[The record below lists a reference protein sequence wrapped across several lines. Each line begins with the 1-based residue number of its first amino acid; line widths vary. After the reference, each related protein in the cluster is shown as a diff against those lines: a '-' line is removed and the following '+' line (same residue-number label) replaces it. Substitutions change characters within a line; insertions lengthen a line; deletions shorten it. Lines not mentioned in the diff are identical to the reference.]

1 MKKISKVVVA
11 VMLSLL
17 TANVYGAPKK
27 AKAAGAEKPKDYDF
41 VFQLLNMSSHNM
53 EVWPEITT
61 REAVPK
67 TYERRTVASGECATY
82 YFKSD
87 DIDKDIENYQ
97 KESGTEINKEKGAWF
112 IFGVKDLETEA
123 ERWTTGVGLNF
134 IKNNNEVIALYD
146 DFKSNIVYNSPLLKK
161 TGSKADC
168 NYTITNNTD
177 KAVYVSNVISSKG
190 RRLKGISEQTLV
202 KPKEKVTLQWNKNDF
217 TKDYPNCVLGVKI
230 MNQYDTGSQEGWFA
244 EFYDLKKDVTFAI
257 NETPES
263 PKTITKLL
271 QELATE
277 AAKHASK
284 EAAKPIEEAV
294 ITAKNTL
301 NIKNREIDLHRYVG
315 SSNDEKNYSF
325 KITNNTNYLLV
336 FRNWLY
342 DKRIKDASVND
353 SPNNDDF
360 ELSPGSTVTMTFDVD
375 KLVNDYDSQ
384 YSFCAQYILIET
396 NSAGEKVSLV
406 ENGYSNNWYF
416 DISKNMAGKK
426 TIVTASYENEELH
439 TDFYTTFTESKEIT
453 GVWKEATWGSA
464 GDKYF
469 TVGENG
475 RKVIFSDK
483 GKEKT
488 DTLASFRMYTKYFEE
503 KVCGFEAELKIISGE
518 NLLNPSFGFT
528 FNEDIDKNTGYMLT
542 ISNGSFYLSEKGP
555 DRWYYQLDD
564 GKGHKFTND
573 LHNKNGVVEK
583 ITVKRAGNNIN
594 IYFNDKLQWVIQD
607 AKYLSGYTRI
617 VCGQNRKPGED
628 TEAEFEYL
636 KFQFEK

>member
-244 EFYDLKKDVTFAI
+244 EFYDLKKDVTFTI
-257 NETPES
+257 ND
-263 PKTITKLL
+263 
-271 QELATE
+271 
-277 AAKHASK
+277 
-284 EAAKPIEEAV
+284 
-294 ITAKNTL
+294 TADSDKNTL
-301 NIKNREIDLHRYVG
+301 SIKSRKLGLEQYFTD
-315 SSNDEKNYSF
+315 SADEKSYVF
-325 KITNNTNYLLV
+325 EVTNKTNHLLIIN
-336 FRNWLY
+336 NWLY
-342 DKRIKDASVND
+342 DKRIKDLSPND
-353 SPNNDDF
+353 SPNTWDY
-360 ELSPGSTVTMTFDVD
+360 ELAPGETKTIIYDVD
-375 KLVNDYDSQ
+375 KLLNDYDSQ
-384 YSFCAQYILIET
+384 YRFFTEYVLLEINA
-396 NSAGEKVSLV
+396 AGERVNHML
-406 ENGYSNNWYF
+406 GYNDSWYF
-416 DISKNMAGKK
+416 DVSNKMVGNK
-426 TIVTASYENEELH
+426 TIVNVTYDDGELVP
-439 TDFYTTFTESKEIT
+439 DFYTALIESNETT
-453 GVWKEATWGSA
+453 GIWKEATWVSP
-464 GDKYF
+464 GDAYYK
-469 TVGENG
+469 VGKNG
-475 RKVIFSDK
+475 RKVTFSDK
-483 GKEKT
+483 GLEREAGGF
-488 DTLASFRMYTKYFEE
+488 LPYTQAFNEAT
-503 KVCGFEAELKIISGE
+503 CGFEAEITIVSGQDTGS
-518 NLLNPSFGFT
+518 PGYGFT
-528 FNEDIDKNTGYMLT
+528 FNEDIENLEKSGYLLSIT
-542 ISNGSFYLSEKGP
+542 NCGIFYLYEINPNGWKNLLPGEKGFG
-555 DRWYYQLDD
+555 RGLNRTY
-564 GKGHKFTND
+564 
-573 LHNKNGVVEK
+573 GVKDK
-583 ITVKRAGNNIN
+583 ITVKRVENDIR
-594 IYFNDKLQWVIQD
+594 IYFNDSLEWVIED
-607 AKYLSGYTRI
+607 AKYLSGYTRFC
-617 VCGQNRKPGED
+617 CGQNVQPDVYTVVEY
-628 TEAEFEYL
+628 EYL